1 MGCLRRLSFTV
12 TRTHPTLQMC
22 ILFVLIP
29 CTLLPQRCDMAR
41 HETQHRHQHAAHSI
55 HYRECT
61 VPSTFSIHCPSINAL
76 VRSCGAVSE
85 HRRSASPASLLMS
98 ARAKT
103 QQAFGVSEQS
113 RDARPSTAT
122 VDVVAIADARH
133 LASEVLTCL
142 QRATIR
148 PTSAANEWSHIA
160 HTLIQPAGCSR
171 AWMLGVLSAL
181 AASDATLTSVVG
193 ALLHDPAQDCADPP
207 SALSVSHT
215 PHLCAHLRSPHDVVE
230 KAAQRIDAML
240 MCRGSGVLLHA
251 WVVLGRQF
259 FTVLRDE
266 ITHNYARVVAAL
278 KKRSDVVVG
287 PSGCVS
293 DGSIHSRSAFN
304 IAVKLVQPHGTNS
317 TNQINGKPIRVRMSF
332 HRAAHAHGVCLAM
345 F

>member
-133 LASEVLTCL
+133 LLATCDHPSNFCSERVEPHSTHVD
-142 QRATIR
+142 
-148 PTSAANEWSHIA
+148 PTSGLFES
-160 HTLIQPAGCSR
+160 
-171 AWMLGVLSAL
+171 M
-181 AASDATLTSVVG
+181 DVG
-193 ALLHDPAQDCADPP
+193 STEC
-207 SALSVSHT
+207 V
-215 PHLCAHLRSPHDVVE
+215 
-230 KAAQRIDAML
+230 
-240 MCRGSGVLLHA
+240 
-251 WVVLGRQF
+251 
-259 FTVLRDE
+259 
-266 ITHNYARVVAAL
+266 
-278 KKRSDVVVG
+278 
-287 PSGCVS
+287 GCV
-293 DGSIHSRSAFN
+293 
-304 IAVKLVQPHGTNS
+304 
-317 TNQINGKPIRVRMSF
+317 
-332 HRAAHAHGVCLAM
+332 
-345 F
+345 